1 MSNLNEFTSLDKE
14 EQLNILK
21 ELSDPNLSDHET
33 EVMNY
38 LRTHTLYETVEY
50 FAEQK
55 LQEYLKHSEISNTK
69 TYVVDDYTDDEL
81 YLAHLKCNYPSF
93 TDEELSSKLNIAKS
107 NKTLFKKEIIF
118 LRQDYKI
125 KEKQE
130 ILSYLTSDSYSVDPA
145 QLIKDIEDVKNE
157 RLKVKAK
164 AHLYISKDSFEGKRS
179 KCKILG
185 FFSTN
190 LSEIDEFLYNYPGYK
205 MLVYLYE
212 SADTCK
218 LLKLIDSTNTP
229 VFKKGGK
236 LCHY

>member
-1 MSNLNEFTSLDKE
+1 MNNSN
-14 EQLNILK
+14 
-21 ELSDPNLSDHET
+21 PNLSDHEI

-93 TDEELSSKLNIAKS
+93 TDEELLSKLNIAKS
-107 NKTLFKKEIIF
+107 NKTLFEKEITF
-118 LRQDYKI
+118 LRQDYEI

-130 ILSYLTSDSYSVDPA
+130 ILSYLTSDNYSVDPA
-145 QLIKDIEDVKNE
+145 QLIKDIEDAEDKI
-157 RLKVKAK
+157 LKTK
-164 AHLYISKDSFEGKRS
+164 AHFYISKDSFDGKLL

-190 LSEIDEFLYNYPGYK
+190 SNEIDEFLYNYPDYN
-205 MLVYLYE
+205 MIVYLYE

-229 VFKKGGK
+229 VFKKGGR
-236 LCHY
+236 LCHYSKKLKM